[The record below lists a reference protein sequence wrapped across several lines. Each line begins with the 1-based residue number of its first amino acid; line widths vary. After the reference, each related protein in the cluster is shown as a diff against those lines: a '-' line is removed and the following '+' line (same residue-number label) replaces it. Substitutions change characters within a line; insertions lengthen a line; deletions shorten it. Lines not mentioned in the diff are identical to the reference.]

1 MSTGAPP
8 LQGLRVIDFTR
19 ILAGPMCSMIL
30 SDLGAET
37 IKIERAGVGDDTRS
51 WGPPYRGDESTYY
64 LSVNRG
70 KKSVELDLR
79 DPAGLAA
86 AKRLIAS
93 ADIVIEN
100 FRDGVMARL
109 GLDYDSL
116 REEHPRLIYCSI
128 PAYATEGAGKPGYD
142 LLMQAATGLMS
153 VTGINTPTKVGVAIL
168 DVVTGLYAALG
179 VVSAVHARGEDGL
192 GQRVVVGLFDASVA
206 ALVNH
211 SAAFLLA
218 DVVPELAGN
227 AHPSIVPYQMF
238 DAADA
243 AFVLA
248 GGNDKLFQQVAAVVE
263 RDDLLDDER
272 FATNAGRVAH
282 REELVAILQNHF
294 GRRPAAEW
302 VARLERAGV
311 PASQVRTLQE
321 VFASPEGTSTLVDVP
336 DALGGV
342 LRYVRNPMRFSRTP
356 ITEPSPPPP
365 RLGQH
370 TDDVLS
376 ELARTHK
383 PEQEAS

>member
-1 MSTGAPP
+1 MNSDAPP
-8 LQGLRVIDFTR
+8 LEGLRVIDFTR

-30 SDLGAET
+30 SDLGAEV
-37 IKIERAGVGDDTRS
+37 IKIERVDAGDDTRS
-51 WGPPYRGDESTYY
+51 WGPPYHEGDATYF

-79 DPAGLAA
+79 DPGGLAA
-86 AKRLIAS
+86 AKRLIAG

-116 REEHPRLIYCSI
+116 SQEHPELVYCSI
-128 PAYATEGAGKPGYD
+128 PAYAAEGTGKPGYD

-153 VTGINTPTKVGVAIL
+153 VTGIDTPTKVGVAIL

-179 VVSAVHARGEDGL
+179 VISAVHARGASGR

-206 ALVNH
+206 ALVNQ
-211 SAAFLLA
+211 SAAYLLA
-218 DVVPELAGN
+218 GVVPQLAGN
-227 AHPSIVPYQMF
+227 EHPSIVPYQLF
-238 DAADA
+238 RAADA

-248 GGNDKLFQQVAAVVE
+248 GGNDKLFQQVAHVVGRE
-263 RDDLLDDER
+263 DLLDEER
-272 FATNAGRVAH
+272 FASNAARVAH
-282 REELVAILQNHF
+282 RDELVRLLQRHF
-294 GRRPAAEW
+294 EQRPAAEW
-302 VARLERAGV
+302 IARFEEAGV

-321 VFASPEGTSTLVDVP
+321 VFASPEGKATLIDVP
-336 DALGGV
+336 DARGGA
-342 LRYVRNPMRFSRTP
+342 LRYVRNPVRFSRTP
-356 ITEPSPPPP
+356 IREPSTPPP

-370 TDDVLS
+370 TAEVLAD
-376 ELARTHK
+376 LAERAA

>member
-1 MSTGAPP
+1 MNADAPP
-8 LQGLRVIDFTR
+8 LHGLRVVDFTR

-30 SDLGAET
+30 SDLGAEV
-37 IKIERAGVGDDTRS
+37 IKVERVSAGDDTRS
-51 WGPPYRGDESTYY
+51 WGPPYHEDDATYY

-86 AKRLIAS
+86 AKRLIAG

-109 GLDYDSL
+109 GLDYESL
-116 REEHPRLIYCSI
+116 CQEHPELVYCSI

-153 VTGINTPTKVGVAIL
+153 VTGIDTPTKVGVAIL

-179 VVSAVHARGEDGL
+179 IVSAVHERAGSGL

-206 ALVNH
+206 ALVNQ
-211 SAAFLLA
+211 SAAYLLA
-218 DVVPELAGN
+218 GVVPQLAGN
-227 AHPSIVPYQMF
+227 AHPSIVPYQTF
-238 DAADA
+238 RAADA

-248 GGNDKLFQQVAAVVE
+248 GGNDKLFQRVALVIE
-263 RDDLLDDER
+263 REDLLEDER

-282 REELVAILQNHF
+282 REELVAVLQCHF
-294 GRRPAAEW
+294 EQRPAAEW
-302 VARLERAGV
+302 IARFEEAGV

-321 VFASPEGTSTLVDVP
+321 VFASPEGKATLVDVP
-336 DALGGV
+336 DDRGGA
-342 LRYVRNPMRFSRTP
+342 LRYVRNPVRFSRTP
-356 ITEPSPPPP
+356 ITEPSAPPP

-370 TDDVLS
+370 TDEVIA
-376 ELARTHK
+376 ELAETPR
-383 PEQEAS
+383 PEEEAS

>member
-1 MSTGAPP
+1 
-8 LQGLRVIDFTR
+8 
-19 ILAGPMCSMIL
+19 MCSMML
-30 SDLGAET
+30 ADLGAEV
-37 IKIERAGVGDDTRS
+37 IKVERVGAGDDTRS
-51 WGPPYRGDESTYY
+51 WGPPYHEGDATYF

-86 AKRLIAS
+86 AKRLVAG

-116 REEHPRLIYCSI
+116 SQEHPELVYCSI
-128 PAYATEGAGKPGYD
+128 PAYAAEGTGKPGYD

-153 VTGINTPTKVGVAIL
+153 VTGIDTPTKVGVAIL

-179 VVSAVHARGEDGL
+179 VISAVHARGASGR

-206 ALVNH
+206 ALVNQ
-211 SAAFLLA
+211 SAAYLLA
-218 DVVPELAGN
+218 GVVPQLAGN
-227 AHPSIVPYQMF
+227 EHPSIVPYQLF
-238 DAADA
+238 RAADA

-248 GGNDKLFQQVAAVVE
+248 GGNDKLFRQVAHVVGRE
-263 RDDLLDDER
+263 DLLDEER
-272 FATNAGRVAH
+272 FASNAARVAH
-282 REELVAILQNHF
+282 RDELVRLLQGHF
-294 GRRPAAEW
+294 EQRPASEW
-302 VARLERAGV
+302 IARFEEAGV

-321 VFASPEGTSTLVDVP
+321 VFASPEGKATLIDVP
-336 DALGGV
+336 DARGGA
-342 LRYVRNPMRFSRTP
+342 LRYVRNPVRFSRTP
-356 ITEPSPPPP
+356 IREPSTPPP

-370 TDDVLS
+370 TAEVLADLGD
-376 ELARTHK
+376 LAERTA